1 MQKFKTILFY
11 LFIIVCMLILGFY
24 RDFVFK
30 SINALLQAWDHDMD
44 YPMPRSLSFI
54 SNYGYGT
61 IVNIKWLL
69 TLIFSLAY
77 LGISIAVIR
86 SMFHNRSY
94 NRITIASY
102 AGIIAV
108 SAVLIVMG
116 LLFKS
121 TSEKMYEFARYLMGM
136 AQSPIVLMILIP
148 AFKLAEK
155 EKTTTTP

>member
-1 MQKFKTILFY
+1 
-11 LFIIVCMLILGFY
+11 MLILGFY

-44 YPMPRSLSFI
+44 YAMPRSLNFL
-54 SNYGYGT
+54 SNYGYDT

-86 SMFHNRSY
+86 FMFRNRAY

-108 SAVLIVMG
+108 SALLIIMG

-136 AQSPIVLMILIP
+136 AQSPIVVMILIP

-155 EKTTTTP
+155 EKTTTSP

>member
-1 MQKFKTILFY
+1 MFMIM
-11 LFIIVCMLILGFY
+11 CMLILGFY

-30 SINALLQAWDHDMD
+30 NINALLQARDHNMD
-44 YPMPRSLSFI
+44 YAMPRSLNFI
-54 SNYGYGT
+54 SNYEYTT

-69 TLIFSLAY
+69 TLVFSLLY

-86 SMFHNRSY
+86 FMFHNRNY

-102 AGIIAV
+102 AGIIIV
-108 SAVLIVMG
+108 SAVLITAG

-136 AQSPIVLMILIP
+136 AQSPIVVMILIP
-148 AFKLAEK
+148 AFKIAEK